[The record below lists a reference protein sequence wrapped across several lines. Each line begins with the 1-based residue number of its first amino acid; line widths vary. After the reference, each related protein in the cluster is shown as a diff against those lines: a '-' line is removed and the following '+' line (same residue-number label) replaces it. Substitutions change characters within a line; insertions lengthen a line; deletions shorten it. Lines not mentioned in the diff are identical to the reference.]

1 MSFSLTHSPR
11 RSSARSTRSP
21 RSPLLAARVL
31 LQRSS
36 LRRALAAGADP
47 ESSAQLARR
56 AEQLTS
62 LRRRRALA
70 AALNRALREAE
81 APPAPFTAAV
91 PVRRREIRKTRDEIE
106 QLARDLLAP
115 ARSGRVASFWFKTCS
130 RMESR
135 RSLRRVPTARCN
147 APSARRARPCTS
159 NDGPPYVARGTGNSR
174 PPPDDNGRRARHS
187 VVALMDVIS
196 ILIALVSFALFFAML
211 EGLDRV

>member
-1 MSFSLTHSPR
+1 MSFSLTHSPT
-11 RSSARSTRSP
+11 RSSTRSP

-115 ARSGRVASFWFKTCS
+115 GEVRPRGVVLVQNMLTHGESPLFTASPDGALQRAVRQARS
-130 RMESR
+130 
-135 RSLRRVPTARCN
+135 
-147 APSARRARPCTS
+147 
-159 NDGPPYVARGTGNSR
+159 
-174 PPPDDNGRRARHS
+174 
-187 VVALMDVIS
+187 ALHV
-196 ILIALVSFALFFAML
+196 
-211 EGLDRV
+211 E